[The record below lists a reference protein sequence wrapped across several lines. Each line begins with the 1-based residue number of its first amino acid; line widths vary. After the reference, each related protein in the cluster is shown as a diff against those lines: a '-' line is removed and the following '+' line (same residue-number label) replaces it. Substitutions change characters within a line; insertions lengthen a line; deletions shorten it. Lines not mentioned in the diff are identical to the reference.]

1 MRFATSTRRSSSAK
15 KDRTALSFI
24 ALSNNGEDVSLLPFL
39 RFRSA
44 PMLMLML
51 DALVCF
57 LRFLCLSE
65 PRFVEAPTLML
76 TLDALPLVCFLC
88 FLCLVPGATSMS
100 TRSALDPH
108 RSAQHSAQQE
118 RSTASEKAA
127 IANVTCH
134 GTQKLKV
141 CVCLFWFV

>member
-1 MRFATSTRRSSSAK
+1 M
-15 KDRTALSFI
+15 SFI
-24 ALSNNGEDVSLLPFL
+24 ALSNNGEDS
-39 RFRSA
+39 
-44 PMLMLML
+44 
-51 DALVCF
+51 
-57 LRFLCLSE
+57 
-65 PRFVEAPTLML
+65 
-76 TLDALPLVCFLC
+76 
-88 FLCLVPGATSMS
+88 VPGATSMS

-141 CVCLFWFV
+141 CVCLFWFVYVGLCM